1 MSMRISII
9 LGCMLLW
16 VVSACTRKEVVTIT
30 ISPEVVNAGYI
41 GNGAEWD
48 PYDEA
53 ESWGA
58 SVSDEDWETL
68 YKRLDF
74 MKPQYVRCMIN
85 SPFRY
90 YDPVTC
96 TYDKTRNI
104 ASISRLLK
112 YCTERNI
119 TVMYGEYNPPTWDM
133 KQDQKWVDMSV
144 DYLNYLVNDLG
155 FSCIKYFVIF
165 NEPDGNW
172 ASTNGDYE
180 VWKQMLFRF
189 HQKMEEYPGLTEKVM
204 LAGPDVV
211 ADYKNGASAYDT
223 EGWVKQAV
231 TDADSLIGL
240 YDVHAYP
247 GQHEVRSGQYSD
259 ILSRYK
265 RHIPEGKKIVLGEA
279 GYKYWRTADSLL
291 MAEYNRRVEGHPFT
305 KGSDCNMLCYDYF
318 YGLDMPLL
326 AMEVMNAGYSGLAVW
341 VLDDAMHSSGDS
353 GKTEDVKIWG
363 MWNILGEEVFDKPEE
378 EQIRP
383 WFYTWSLMCRYFPAG
398 TDILGT
404 AVASEDKDIYVVA
417 GAYQGKLTLALVNVG
432 DKDKTVRLSLPQ
444 TMEDASLYI
453 YEENLQ
459 PKSPEG
465 FPVPA
470 QTGLKLKGSYETAL
484 KAQSFQL
491 LTDIKW

>member
-144 DYLNYLVNDLG
+144 DYLNYLVNDLV

-341 VLDDAMHSSGDS
+341 MLDDAMHSSGDS

>member
-341 VLDDAMHSSGDS
+341 MLDDAMHSSGDS